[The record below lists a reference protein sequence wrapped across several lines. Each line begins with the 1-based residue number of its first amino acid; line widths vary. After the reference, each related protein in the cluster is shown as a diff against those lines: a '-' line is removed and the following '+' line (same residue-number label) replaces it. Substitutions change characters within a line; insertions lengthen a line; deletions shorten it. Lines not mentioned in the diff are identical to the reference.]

1 MDADD
6 CRRLAKHYL
15 TIAQQLSV
23 PEERAKM
30 IGIATYW
37 TDQAEKA
44 EQQFQQQQ
52 QVQPKHEPEEPT

>member
-1 MDADD
+1 MNADD

-23 PEERAKM
+23 PEERAQIM
-30 IGIATYW
+30 GIAAYW
-37 TDQAEKA
+37 TDQAAKA

-52 QVQPKHEPEEPT
+52 QVQPKHGPEEPT